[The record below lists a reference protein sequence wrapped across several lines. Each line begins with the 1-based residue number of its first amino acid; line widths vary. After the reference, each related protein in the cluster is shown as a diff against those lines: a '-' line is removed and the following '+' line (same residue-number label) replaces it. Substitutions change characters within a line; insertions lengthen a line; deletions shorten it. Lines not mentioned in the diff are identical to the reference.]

1 MRWFDGVAW
10 TKQTQPAGASPPP
23 KPSRMG
29 RNVVLGTLGLI
40 VTVIVVIAVASNN
53 KKTDNTP
60 AAQGSTSASGVSQGL
75 GANDATGD
83 VVIGK
88 LVTQADTDISEAP
101 VTITN
106 HSSKRSDYFVT
117 VALESSNRKT
127 QIDTSP
133 VFVQNLEP
141 GQSSVQTA
149 DFITTLTTPAPA
161 GAQVVL
167 QSVQRTS
174 SN

>member
-1 MRWFDGVAW
+1 
-10 TKQTQPAGASPPP
+10 
-23 KPSRMG
+23 
-29 RNVVLGTLGLI
+29 VLGILGLI
-40 VTVIVVIAVASNN
+40 VIVIVIVVVTVASNK
-53 KKTDNTP
+53 KKTDNSP
-60 AAQGSTSASGVSQGL
+60 AAVGSTSTSPGVSQGL
-75 GANDATGD
+75 GAKNATGD

-88 LVTQADTDISEAP
+88 LATQADTNLSEAP

-106 HSSKRSDYFVT
+106 RSSKRSDYFVT
-117 VALESSNRKT
+117 VALESSNGKT
-127 QIDTSP
+127 QIDTST

>member
-1 MRWFDGVAW
+1 
-10 TKQTQPAGASPPP
+10 
-23 KPSRMG
+23 MG
-29 RNVVLGTLGLI
+29 RNVVLGILGLI
-40 VTVIVVIAVASNN
+40 VIVIVVVAVETNN
-53 KKTDNTP
+53 NKTDNTP
-60 AAQGSTSASGVSQGL
+60 AAEGSTSASAGVSEGL
-75 GANDATGD
+75 GANNATGD
-83 VVIGK
+83 VAIGK
-88 LVTQADTDISEAP
+88 LATQADTDISEAS

-161 GAQVVL
+161 GAKVVL

-174 SN
+174 ST